1 MVWFYGINIQSL
13 KKTKMTNYK
22 HCFDFDVGYLVKSPC
37 KNCES
42 RPDFPGCSEHCEII
56 DKIHGI
62 LCGTI
67 SSTKGFSSL
76 ENFAISME
84 SWGRK

>member
-1 MVWFYGINIQSL
+1 MAWFYGINIQL
-13 KKTKMTNYK
+13 QKKNKMTTYK
-22 HCFDFDVGYLVKSPC
+22 HRFDFDVGYLVKSPC
-37 KNCES
+37 KNCET
-42 RPDFPGCSEHCEII
+42 RTDFPRCSEHCEII

-76 ENFAISME
+76 ESFAISME